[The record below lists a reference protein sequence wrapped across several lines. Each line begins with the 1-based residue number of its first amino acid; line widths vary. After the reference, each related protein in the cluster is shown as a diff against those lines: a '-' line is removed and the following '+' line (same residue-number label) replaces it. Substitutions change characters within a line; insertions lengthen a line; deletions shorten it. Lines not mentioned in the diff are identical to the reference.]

1 MKEQEKYLVKELSEI
16 EANNISDRVQSSIY
30 KDAQQHEKGHGNRE
44 KYPGRK
50 KNNMSEMNTV

>member
-50 KNNMSEMNTV
+50 RITCLK